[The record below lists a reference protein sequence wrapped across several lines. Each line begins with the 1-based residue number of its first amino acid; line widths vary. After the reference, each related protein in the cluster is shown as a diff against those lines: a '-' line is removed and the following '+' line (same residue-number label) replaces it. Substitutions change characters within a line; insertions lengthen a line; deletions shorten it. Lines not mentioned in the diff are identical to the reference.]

1 MDERDERSEADALD
15 IARALDAVAAREAG
29 GAGEA
34 CALADGLDRADLEL
48 LGLLAAETS
57 PVEPSP
63 VLRARILDAVRA
75 VAAAERL
82 AVPEVASAAVRP
94 GRPVRSMRTARWWLP
109 LAAGVALAALV
120 TAGWQSLRLGEQR
133 ARVAELERRLVE
145 VQRRADGL
153 EQARADLAVRS
164 HELAAQLARVTRPG
178 VEVCPLRPMAGP
190 QVPPGAHALLFV
202 SPADG
207 VWYLRV
213 RDLPP
218 PPQGAVYVLWFLGEG
233 GATTSAGAVR
243 AAAEEGSALSGGAL
257 PGPHGMSRG
266 VALTVESD
274 PAAAAP
280 SGPMLLFGDQL
291 MNLS

>member
-1 MDERDERSEADALD
+1 MDERDERTEADALD
-15 IARALDAVAAREAG
+15 IAKTLDAVAAREAG
-29 GAGEA
+29 SAGEA

-63 VLRARILDAVRA
+63 VLRARILSAVRA
-75 VAAAERL
+75 AAAAERSG
-82 AVPEVASAAVRP
+82 VPEAPSAVV
-94 GRPVRSMRTARWWLP
+94 RPVRSVRTARWWLP

-153 EQARADLAVRS
+153 EQARADLSSRS

-178 VEVCPLRPMAGP
+178 VEVCPLRPMASP

-218 PPQGAVYVLWFLGEG
+218 PPEGAVYVLWFLGEG

-243 AAAEEGSALSGGAL
+243 AAAEEGAALSGGAL

-274 PAAAAP
+274 PAAATP